1 MKRLRTDDV
10 SSHFQQSGKTATRL
24 RQECFEE
31 MAQRFPVSSQTASD
45 VNARTT
51 AYMNCAR
58 SKGCCALAVESG
70 LLIGSGLRGAKATS
84 QVVQCIYVR
93 QRRLRGFWPR

>member
-1 MKRLRTDDV
+1 MKKSKIAFGMLV
-10 SSHFQQSGKTATRL
+10 SAALVFAGSNGQAASKTKTTTGQSGKTATQL

-31 MAQRFPVSSQTASD
+31 MAKRFPVSSQTASD

-58 SKGCCALAVESG
+58 SKGVA
-70 LLIGSGLRGAKATS
+70 
-84 QVVQCIYVR
+84 
-93 QRRLRGFWPR
+93 P